1 MDKKKIIICLV
12 VLVLLAGIITVGVLT
27 ENNGE
32 NKSDTTTVTNQLK
45 ENKEGD
51 DTSDNNDETETI
63 PISAETAE
71 PQTLTVENCEEL
83 ANLLTNDSS
92 DVIKAFVEK
101 YKDKTIEFD
110 GHIASVSNHND
121 YKTRYDILMY
131 AGDYV
136 KESVKGPNFKFEDVN
151 TNDLGIDNLY
161 LPAFVSAG
169 SNVHIIAEVENY
181 NDVSGVLNLDPIS
194 IQSR

>member
-1 MDKKKIIICLV
+1 MDKKKIIICVV
-12 VLVLLAGIITVGVLT
+12 VLVFLAGIITVGILT

-32 NKSDTTTVTNQLK
+32 DKNDTTTVTNQIE
-45 ENKEGD
+45 ENKTEEKP
-51 DTSDNNDETETI
+51 SANNDETETT
-63 PISAETAE
+63 PVNTETSE
-71 PQTLTVENCEEL
+71 PQILTIENCDDL
-83 ANLLTNDSS
+83 ANLLINDSS

-110 GHIASVSNHND
+110 GHIAAVSNHND

-136 KESVKGPNFKFEDVN
+136 KESAKGPNFKFEDIN
-151 TNDLGIDNLY
+151 TNDLGIDDLY
-161 LPAFVSAG
+161 LPAFVNAG
-169 SNVHIIAEVENY
+169 SNVRIVAEVENY